1 MQVPSKD
8 TLWLLTITVPVS
20 LFRESP
26 VLLALSRNMR
36 YSRMIQ
42 IHLQL
47 AKYTLS
53 VVGARLYRDFSGN
66 HSRGNI
72 QPVTFI
78 NNIL

>member
-66 HSRGNI
+66 QSRGNI